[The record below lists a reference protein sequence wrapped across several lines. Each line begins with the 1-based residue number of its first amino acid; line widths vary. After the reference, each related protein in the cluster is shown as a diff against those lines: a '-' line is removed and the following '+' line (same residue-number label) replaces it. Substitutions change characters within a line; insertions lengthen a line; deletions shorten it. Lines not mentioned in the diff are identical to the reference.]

1 MTKAGL
7 GFLGPY
13 PKRAGATLPSYPAG
27 NRRDNAEMP
36 LDKLAPGFGQG
47 TNIFLVTLMPKKFIL
62 KWSVLSLGP
71 NRLPG

>member
-1 MTKAGL
+1 
-7 GFLGPY
+7 
-13 PKRAGATLPSYPAG
+13 
-27 NRRDNAEMP
+27 MP

-47 TNIFLVTLMPKKFIL
+47 TNIFLVNLMPKKFIL